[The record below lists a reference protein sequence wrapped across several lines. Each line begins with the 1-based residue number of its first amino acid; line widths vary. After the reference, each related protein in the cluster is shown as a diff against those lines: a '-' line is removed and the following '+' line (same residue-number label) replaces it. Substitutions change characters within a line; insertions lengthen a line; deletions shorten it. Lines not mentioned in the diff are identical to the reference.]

1 MAAEKLTR
9 GRFVQIIIMLT
20 ILIAAF
26 IWRTVDHQK
35 VINVACSIDEKC
47 TFFVNDFR
55 FYATLSKQ
63 NIKLETDENDWRVRL
78 IDSDEIL
85 PRNGNIYLINSS
97 PEIDEITFQLS
108 LKNANIDRYVS
119 IKSR

>member
-26 IWRTVDHQK
+26 IWRTVDYQK
-35 VINVACSIDEKC
+35 VINVACSTDEKC

-63 NIKLETDENDWRVRL
+63 SIKLETDENDWRVRL

-85 PRNGNIYLINSS
+85 PRNGNIYLINLS

>member
-26 IWRTVDHQK
+26 IWRTVDRQK
-35 VINVACSIDEKC
+35 VINVACSIEEKC

-85 PRNGNIYLINSS
+85 PRNGNIYLINLS

-108 LKNANIDRYVS
+108 SKNANIDRYVS

>member
-78 IDSDEIL
+78 IDSDELL
-85 PRNGNIYLINSS
+85 PRNGNIYLINLS

-108 LKNANIDRYVS
+108 SKNANIDRYVS

>member
-26 IWRTVDHQK
+26 IWRTVDHPK
-35 VINVACSIDEKC
+35 VINVACSTDEKC

-85 PRNGNIYLINSS
+85 PRNGNIYLINLS

-119 IKSR
+119 IRSR

>member
-35 VINVACSIDEKC
+35 VINVACGIDEKC

-85 PRNGNIYLINSS
+85 PRNGNIYLINLS